1 MHLKTFLKMKISSLA
16 KLVLLLLLFTCP
28 VKALETTDH
37 LIGKDG
43 AKIKIE
49 IFSSLTCPHCA
60 KLHLNVLP
68 ELIKNYADT
77 EKASINLK
85 DFPLDLPALNAAK
98 IAKCISPKKI
108 LKYYDTIYSTQP
120 EWVTGSNIGEINK
133 KLKKISLE
141 FGLNNETFEP
151 CLNNEKNEEL
161 VLKSRIEAQKKYNIN
176 STPTIIINNK
186 KYNGDYTFS
195 AISKYIEKLN

>member
-1 MHLKTFLKMKISSLA
+1 MKISSLA
-16 KLVLLLLLFTCP
+16 KLVLLLLLFTYP

-98 IAKCISPKKI
+98 IAKCISPKK
-108 LKYYDTIYSTQP
+108 Y
-120 EWVTGSNIGEINK
+120 
-133 KLKKISLE
+133 
-141 FGLNNETFEP
+141 
-151 CLNNEKNEEL
+151 
-161 VLKSRIEAQKKYNIN
+161 
-176 STPTIIINNK
+176 
-186 KYNGDYTFS
+186 
-195 AISKYIEKLN
+195 

>member
-1 MHLKTFLKMKISSLA
+1 MKISSLA
-16 KLVLLLLLFTCP
+16 KLVLLLLLFTYP

-37 LIGKDG
+37 FIGKDG

-133 KLKKISLE
+133 KLSSIYKIKRLSHE
-141 FGLNNETFEP
+141 F
-151 CLNNEKNEEL
+151 
-161 VLKSRIEAQKKYNIN
+161 SY
-176 STPTIIINNK
+176 INNRK
-186 KYNGDYTFS
+186 I
-195 AISKYIEKLN
+195 ISV